1 MLDIINKIRNTKDPR
16 GKKAAKNVMVSF
28 GIKGLSMIFSFI
40 LVPLTLSY
48 LTQYEYGVWLTI
60 SSILVWIDFFDIG
73 LGNGLRNKLT
83 ECIALGDWDK
93 GRSYVSTTYFVLS
106 VIGVFVILVFYLA
119 SHFIKW
125 DVVLNTIDH
134 PIDRLGETVFIVF
147 ILCVVNFVMKIIGTI
162 FTANQEPMMSNLFSC
177 LGQGVSILLIFI
189 LKQITPGNLMYV
201 AVCFSVSPILVY
213 LVSYPYAFKRRF
225 PQLSPSVK
233 YIDSRLIKDIAG
245 LGVQFFLIQIV
256 CLILYQSSNI
266 IIAQLFSPSEVTP
279 YNIGYRYM
287 NLATMLFMIII
298 TPLWSAITDANA
310 KQDFVWI
317 KKSISV
323 MMRIWIAFIAFVVV
337 LFFLSS
343 FIIPLW
349 IGDEIVVPK
358 SILVAIGSFVIID
371 MWNKVLAS
379 FANGT
384 SHLKV
389 QIATSVIEGVLFIPL
404 SILMS
409 RYCGVAGVAWALFIV
424 SIIPAVALYVDYRSF
439 IKKAISR

>member
-1 MLDIINKIRNTKDPR
+1 MLDIINRLRNTKDPR
-16 GKKAAKNVMVSF
+16 GKKAAKNIMVSF

-60 SSILVWIDFFDIG
+60 SSILVWLDFFDIG

-83 ECIALGDWDK
+83 ECIALGDWNK

-106 VIGVFVILVFYLA
+106 VIGVFVVLVFYLA

-125 DVVLNTIDH
+125 DVVLNTVDH
-134 PIDRLGETVFIVF
+134 PINDLRETVSIVF
-147 ILCVVNFVMKIIGTI
+147 LLCVVNFVMKIIGTI
-162 FTANQEPMMSNLFSC
+162 FTANQEPMISNLFSC

-189 LKQITPGNLMYV
+189 LKQFTDGSLMYV
-201 AVCFSVSPILVY
+201 AICFSISPILVY
-213 LVSYPYAFKRRF
+213 LLSYPYAFKYRF
-225 PQLSPSVK
+225 PQLSPSLK
-233 YIDSRLIKDIAG
+233 SIDFHLVKDIAG
-245 LGVQFFLIQIV
+245 LGFQFFLIQTM
-256 CLILYQSSNI
+256 CLVLYQSSNI
-266 IIAQLFSPSEVTP
+266 IIAQFFSPSEVTP

-310 KQDFVWI
+310 KRDYIWI

-323 MMRIWIAFIAFVVV
+323 MTYIWIAFTALVVV

-343 FIIPLW
+343 FIIRLW
-349 IGDEIVVPK
+349 IGDEIVVPT
-358 SILVAIGSFVIID
+358 SILVSIGCFVIID
-371 MWNKVLAS
+371 MWNRILMS

-389 QIATSVIEGVLFIPL
+389 QVVTSIIEGVLFIPL
-404 SILMS
+404 SIFMS
-409 RYCGVAGVAWALFIV
+409 KYCGVAGVAWSLVIV
-424 SIIPAVALYVDYRSF
+424 SVIPAVALFFDYRKF
-439 IKKAISR
+439 VKEKE